1 MIKIAVPWPYKPES
15 QPRIAES
22 LSLWE
27 DKKRL
32 LLCLVE
38 DDDSCSK
45 DFDIVVL
52 PRNSLDIGTKTPKC
66 YIYDMV
72 KAARDRNPEADW
84 VGFGNSDCV
93 PVGDMVDG
101 HDDREVLIYHRTDIP
116 QWENRFRVLTEKP
129 VPPEIVQQ
137 IWKWRQSGETDK
149 RICKRLNRIGVKPPQ
164 DAAEWN
170 YVLLKRL
177 FLDQGVVFFWGQ
189 DMYLFRADVVDRVLE
204 EYLKPK
210 DPILGT
216 GGFDPRLSKW
226 LVDNFNAARMINK
239 IYHRA
244 HQSEW
249 NVDEAEYFHNGGDIK
264 SSDRINYF
272 EDTFLMSLC
281 EHGQRG
287 AIPKYIKYLVGK
299 DNSELYDVIVVK

>member
-1 MIKIAVPWPYKPES
+1 LIKIAVPWPYKPES

-101 HDDREVLIYHRTDIP
+101 
-116 QWENRFRVLTEKP
+116 
-129 VPPEIVQQ
+129 
-137 IWKWRQSGETDK
+137 
-149 RICKRLNRIGVKPPQ
+149 
-164 DAAEWN
+164 
-170 YVLLKRL
+170 
-177 FLDQGVVFFWGQ
+177 
-189 DMYLFRADVVDRVLE
+189 
-204 EYLKPK
+204 
-210 DPILGT
+210 
-216 GGFDPRLSKW
+216 
-226 LVDNFNAARMINK
+226 
-239 IYHRA
+239 
-244 HQSEW
+244 
-249 NVDEAEYFHNGGDIK
+249 
-264 SSDRINYF
+264 
-272 EDTFLMSLC
+272 
-281 EHGQRG
+281 
-287 AIPKYIKYLVGK
+287 
-299 DNSELYDVIVVK
+299 